1 MHTFFMMEYTLKS
14 RDSHIYIKHN
24 IFVTPNTAL
33 FRSNLINNIICGIIR
48 QIYNFIAKVK
58 NGGTKMYTNFNTNS
72 KAIIIG
78 MTDTGEKIPA
88 ASGRISTQPGTALEI
103 LELSKDAEKNANLIS
118 KVTRSG
124 HTSTLEHT
132 VFNIAFQNVSV
143 LVEQFVIE
151 FRLASFTVKS
161 RRYVDFA
168 KLGYYVPRFE
178 SKSVHDK
185 YIAFMDYL
193 YGEYQAFID
202 AGIPKEDAR
211 FLLPYSLYSNFYC
224 TLNARELINMLYAMI
239 YGRGS
244 QYKEIKTLGE
254 SLLEQA
260 RSMTPGIFTDFEGR
274 RPTVQDIPTY
284 SYKPNKELIKQE
296 PAVEL
301 LCYTSEASKAVARA
315 ALIEGCNLPT
325 AQIEEII
332 SDKNEC
338 VSIIEKVINS
348 KRQRPLEAATFTFR
362 INNVSLSCLTHFARH
377 RIHSIGIPSLALTD
391 RTRHILPKTI
401 AENSNLKERY
411 CQAFVKT
418 AALYEELKALGVDEE
433 TLAYI
438 QLSGNTIDIVT
449 TINAR
454 ELLLFMKLRSCNRA
468 QWEIRDFAVDML
480 KKLREVDE
488 TIFKFYGPSC
498 YVNKCPEGP
507 MTCGKALEI
516 KEFFSKL

>member
-1 MHTFFMMEYTLKS
+1 MDNEF
-14 RDSHIYIKHN
+14 N
-24 IFVTPNTAL
+24 I
-33 FRSNLINNIICGIIR
+33 
-48 QIYNFIAKVK
+48 
-58 NGGTKMYTNFNTNS
+58 NS

-78 MTDTGEKIPA
+78 LTDTGERIPA

-103 LELSKDAEKNANLIS
+103 LELSKDAAKNANLIS

-132 VFNIAFQNVSV
+132 VFNLAFQNVSV

-168 KLGYYVPRFE
+168 KLGYYVPHFE
-178 SKSVHDK
+178 SKAIHDK
-185 YIAFMDYL
+185 YINHMDYL
-193 YGEYQAFID
+193 YKEYEAFID

-244 QYKEIKTLGE
+244 SFAELKTLGE

-260 RSMTPGIFTDFEGR
+260 RELTPGIFTDFETR
-274 RPTVQDIPTY
+274 RPGKQDVPQFNYTAD
-284 SYKPNKELIKQE
+284 KELIKTQE
-296 PAVEL
+296 AVEL
-301 LCYTSEASKAVARA
+301 LSYTPDASEAIARF
-315 ALIEGCNLPT
+315 ALVENCNLPT
-325 AQIEEII
+325 AQIDKIIKDESQRREII
-332 SDKNEC
+332 KA
-338 VSIIEKVINS
+338 VISS

-377 RIHSIGIPSLALTD
+377 RMQSIGIPALTLTD
-391 RTRHILPKTI
+391 RTRHILPQTI
-401 AENSNLKERY
+401 ADKPELKERF
-411 CQAFVKT
+411 CEAFVKT
-418 AALYEELKALGVDEE
+418 NALYNELKESGISEELC
-433 TLAYI
+433 AYI

-454 ELLLFMKLRSCNRA
+454 ELLLFMKLRSCTRA
-468 QWEIRDFAVDML
+468 QWEIRDFAIDML
-480 KKLREVDE
+480 KKLRNIDKN
-488 TIFKFYGPSC
+488 IFDFYGPSC
-498 YVNKCPEGP
+498 FVDKCTEGP
-507 MTCGKALEI
+507 MTCGRAAEMKDFFGAL
-516 KEFFSKL
+516 